1 MKLIKVA
8 AYHEKNDDEPG
19 REYIVIA
26 NTPEEALDLVNARG
40 DNESYKRFLIA
51 GVVEGTFDGPP
62 RVTGYIG
69 QGPFTWK

>member
-26 NTPEEALDLVNARG
+26 NTPEEALDLVKARG
-40 DNESYKRFLIA
+40 DNEYKRFLIA
-51 GVVEGTFDGPP
+51 GVVE
-62 RVTGYIG
+62 
-69 QGPFTWK
+69 